1 MPKEQADAQRL
12 HHIMRVMFFM
22 NRLMRERMLSAAFPL
37 LNAKTQII
45 VRAAHV
51 EKQLEQSCTGGDE
64 SSDTLPTCKYW
75 LWADVALRLLYDG
88 HTDQ

>member
-51 EKQLEQSCTGGDE
+51 EKQLE
-64 SSDTLPTCKYW
+64 
-75 LWADVALRLLYDG
+75 
-88 HTDQ
+88 